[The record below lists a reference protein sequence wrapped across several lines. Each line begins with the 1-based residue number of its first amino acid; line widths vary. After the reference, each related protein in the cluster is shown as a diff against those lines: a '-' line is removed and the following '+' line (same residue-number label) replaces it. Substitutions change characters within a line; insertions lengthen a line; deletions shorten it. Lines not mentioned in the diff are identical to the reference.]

1 MVAVARLPN
10 RAIRATST
18 GYAAYPLD
26 CRYPNQQRRKGPSTV
41 SSLNPHLET
50 TARLGELTGTELDR
64 AHAAADYLL
73 SGQVR
78 ERITDL
84 ALLAKLASLRDD
96 LRAEQDERHEIARQ

>member
-1 MVAVARLPN
+1 M
-10 RAIRATST
+10 
-18 GYAAYPLD
+18 
-26 CRYPNQQRRKGPSTV
+26 
-41 SSLNPHLET
+41 SSSNPYLAT

-78 ERITDL
+78 ERITDQ

-96 LRAEQDERHEIARQ
+96 LKAEQDERRELTRR

>member
-1 MVAVARLPN
+1 M
-10 RAIRATST
+10 
-18 GYAAYPLD
+18 
-26 CRYPNQQRRKGPSTV
+26 
-41 SSLNPHLET
+41 SSRNPYLET

-78 ERITDL
+78 KSITDA

-96 LRAEQDERHEIARQ
+96 LKAEQDERREMARQ